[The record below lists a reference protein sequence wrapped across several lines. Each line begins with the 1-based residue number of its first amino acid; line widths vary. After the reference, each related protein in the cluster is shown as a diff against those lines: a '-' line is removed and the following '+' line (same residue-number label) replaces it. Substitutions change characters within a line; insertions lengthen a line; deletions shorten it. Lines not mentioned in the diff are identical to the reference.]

1 MTTTV
6 AQTTQVYQVFIKASA
21 EEIWDAITKP
31 EWTARYFHGARIT
44 VTPEHYDSRGAE
56 GDVWGDS
63 AVEVFDPPRKL
74 VHGWRSMYDPELAG
88 EEESRVTWEIEEDD
102 NGVVSTHRHPRPAR
116 GRAEDGGQRLGAAGP
131 ASSARSRRCSRPAS
145 RSTSS

>member
-44 VTPEHYDSRGAE
+44 VTPEHYDSRGA
-56 GDVWGDS
+56 GRGCVGRL

-74 VHGWRSMYDPELAG
+74 VHGWRSMYDPELPA

-102 NGVVSTHRHPRPAR
+102 RRLPAHRHARPAR
-116 GRAEDGGQRLGAAGP
+116 RRAEDGRRGCRARAGR
-131 ASSARSRRCSRPAS
+131 A
-145 RSTSS
+145 

>member
-21 EEIWDAITKP
+21 DQIWEAITKP
-31 EWTARYFHGARIT
+31 EWTARYFHGARIS
-44 VTPEHYDSRGAE
+44 VTPDHYDSRSAD

-74 VHGWRSMYDPELAG
+74 VHGWRSMYDPTLN
-88 EEESRVTWEIEEDD
+88 EESESRVTWEIEPD
-102 NGVVSTHRHPRPAR
+102 
-116 GRAEDGGQRLGAAGP
+116 EDGVCKLTVTHDRLEGAPRTAEAVRGEGWMGVL
-131 ASSARSRRCSRPAS
+131 SALKTLLETGKPLNG
-145 RSTSS
+145 